1 MLANYCDAFC
11 ETILQPLE
19 MGIQEIEDTLTSL
32 LHDVMGS
39 AGDQPLKGVRKDDL
53 IEKIEPSIKQS
64 DQKNNKLLDLLE
76 NFPYFRV
83 QDNNDWL
90 DVDNLMIFF
99 IKHLKGEEEARQERL
114 FKMLVDASNS

>member
-1 MLANYCDAFC
+1 
-11 ETILQPLE
+11 
-19 MGIQEIEDTLTSL
+19 MGIQEIQNTLTSL
-32 LHDVMGS
+32 LQDVMGS
-39 AGDQPLKGVRKDDL
+39 VGDQPKKGVRKDDL
-53 IEKIEPSIKQS
+53 VQKIEPSIKQS

-83 QDNNDWL
+83 QDNNEWL